1 MDLRQLIRGT
11 LSWDQIADVARE
23 IAVRYDRPVVRV
35 TFLDADNWLSTPLV
49 VDETWFVKVISPQ
62 NAFVQ
67 ALFTGARNLGAFTMG
82 GDGFFVR
89 SDGPVEMARHE
100 LEATRRMA
108 DIGVNAPEPVEAFEV
123 DGLGVVVME
132 YLEEFETLDQLDA
145 EDVEEFADDV
155 FRSLSTMHANDLA
168 HGDLREE
175 NVLVH
180 DGELFFIDATNVD
193 EDGIDDARAYDLACA
208 LAALEPHIGAEAA
221 VAAAARH
228 YSSSALEDARSFLA
242 FVNLRPDHDFDA
254 DAVTDQFAR
263 DEAVDPGDERDDP
276 S

>member
-11 LSWDQIADVARE
+11 LSWDQIEEVAHDIAD
-23 IAVRYDRPVVRV
+23 RYDRPVVRV
-35 TFLDADNWLSTPLV
+35 TFLEADNWLSTPLV

-62 NAFVQ
+62 NAFVH
-67 ALFTGARNLGAFTMG
+67 ALFTGARNLGAFTAG
-82 GDGFFVR
+82 GDGFFER

-108 DIGVNAPEPVEAFEV
+108 EIGVNAPDPVEVFEV

-132 YLEEFETLDQLDA
+132 YLEDFVTLDKLPA
-145 EDVEEFADDV
+145 EDVEEFASDV
-155 FRSLSTMHANDLA
+155 FQALSTMHANDLA

-180 DGELFFIDATNVD
+180 DGALFFIDATNVD

-221 VAAAARH
+221 VTAAGTY
-228 YSSSALEDARSFLA
+228 YSPSALEEATSFLA

-254 DAVTDQFAR
+254 DAVEEEIAALTTAETNDGQ
-263 DEAVDPGDERDDP
+263 E
-276 S
+276 